1 MADTPVV
8 MTCMTTK
15 KKFEV
20 LHPPVRVLKNNR
32 YAYRVAC
39 PWEGKNGK
47 KLVAFKFC
55 SYAAYQAHCDRNPS
69 AAECEHP
76 EEAECEH
83 LDDVDVDDEVEVEEP

>member
-1 MADTPVV
+1 MPVT

-20 LHPPVRVLKNNR
+20 DDPPVVELKNGR
-32 YAYRVAC
+32 YAYRCEC

-55 SYAAYQAHCDRNPS
+55 SKDAFLSYSGKSEHVPARDREREDDGS
-69 AAECEHP
+69 ESEHSQ
-76 EEAECEH
+76 EGEH
-83 LDDVDVDDEVEVEEP
+83 SPRSVIS

>member
-1 MADTPVV
+1 MSDEAEAGSLVT

-20 LHPPVRVLKNNR
+20 ERPEVAVLKNGR
-32 YAYRVAC
+32 YAFRCEC

-55 SYAAYQAHCDRNPS
+55 SAKDYEMQCARNAS
-69 AAECEHP
+69 TSEGELLDKEESEHS
-76 EEAECEH
+76 
-83 LDDVDVDDEVEVEEP
+83 

>member
-1 MADTPVV
+1 MAEDGSAPRPVV

-20 LHPPVRVLKNNR
+20 LEPEVSVLKNGR
-32 YAYRVAC
+32 YAFRAEC

-55 SYAAYQAHCDRNPS
+55 SSKDYEAQCARNAS
-69 AAECEHP
+69 TSESEHVDTT
-76 EEAECEH
+76 ESEH
-83 LDDVDVDDEVEVEEP
+83 VSDTEVE

>member
-1 MADTPVV
+1 MPDEASTSAPTAVT

-20 LHPPVRVLKNNR
+20 SQPEVAVLRNGR
-32 YAYRVAC
+32 YAFRAEC

-55 SYAAYQAHCDRNPS
+55 SSKAYEAQCARNAS
-69 AAECEHP
+69 TSESEHIT
-76 EEAECEH
+76 EREQH
-83 LDDVDVDDEVEVEEP
+83 LDSDVEEP